1 MTKLSD
7 EEYKVMLEEKILR
20 IEADLAILDENRA
33 ALMAEEESRTKAA
46 KRSGNEA

>member
-20 IEADLAILDENRA
+20 LEADLAILDENKA

-46 KRSGNEA
+46 KQSSSKA